1 LVRDII
7 PDGEQFVSF
16 AGTGW
21 SCTTGLFPS
30 GEVVAVPNPPGAVT
44 NQQIVDCNSTG
55 FVVGGQPGILKAG
68 GSTTPFG
75 TLPVLTIVVSTANE
89 CPKSFINV
97 AIVDPLNQRAEQN
110 ENNNTATFTNGS
122 ICATTPPGTGTTL
135 SLTKTA
141 SSSSVFVPS
150 VI

>member
-1 LVRDII
+1 
-7 PDGEQFVSF
+7 
-16 AGTGW
+16 
-21 SCTTGLFPS
+21 
-30 GEVVAVPNPPGAVT
+30 
-44 NQQIVDCNSTG
+44 

-75 TLPVLTIVVSTANE
+75 TLPVLTIVVSTVNE
-89 CPKSFINV
+89 CPKSFTNV

-122 ICATTPPGTGTTL
+122 ICTGAGPAGAVL

-141 SSSSVFVPS
+141 SSSSIFVPS
-150 VI
+150 VITYTLTVTNTGTVAATG